1 MGDDRSLA
9 TDLDGIN
16 PTQMVNVDMGEDRSL
31 ATDLDGLNN
40 EPMAS
45 IIPSDLNIELTDPGI
60 QKESDRSLATDLDGQ
75 TLNGMSSIINTEV
88 DVSLSDPGV
97 QKENDRSMATDL
109 DGQSFGPMTSIES
122 NSYQSVLTDPGLQ
135 KESDRSSATDLDG
148 QSIPSMTEVAQ
159 TESPF
164 ETIMSGIVQNNERNE
179 NLDFGEITGSEESQT
194 EINGGNI
201 SPFESLSTSTAT
213 SQQSLE
219 SAVHVS
225 QETELNQSKEMIF
238 LDNGDINPE
247 TTVRVILEHYSE
259 FVKNPP
265 KNSILQDVKIEGN
278 TKKRNNIISPQIV
291 GNENNKK
298 MKSVL

>member
-1 MGDDRSLA
+1 
-9 TDLDGIN
+9 
-16 PTQMVNVDMGEDRSL
+16 
-31 ATDLDGLNN
+31 
-40 EPMAS
+40 
-45 IIPSDLNIELTDPGI
+45 
-60 QKESDRSLATDLDGQ
+60 
-75 TLNGMSSIINTEV
+75 MSSITNNEV
-88 DVSLSDPGV
+88 TVSLSDPGV
-97 QKENDRSMATDL
+97 QKEDDRSMATDL

-148 QSIPSMTEVAQ
+148 QSVPLMTEVTQ

-164 ETIMSGIVQNNERNE
+164 ETIMSSIVQNNERNE

-225 QETELNQSKEMIF
+225 QETELNQSEEMIF
-238 LDNGDINPE
+238 LDNGDINPDA
-247 TTVRVILEHYSE
+247 TVGDILEQYSE

-265 KNSILQDVKIEGN
+265 KNSTLQDAKIEGN
-278 TKKRNNIISPQIV
+278 TEKRNNIISPRIV
-291 GNENNKK
+291 GNDNNKK